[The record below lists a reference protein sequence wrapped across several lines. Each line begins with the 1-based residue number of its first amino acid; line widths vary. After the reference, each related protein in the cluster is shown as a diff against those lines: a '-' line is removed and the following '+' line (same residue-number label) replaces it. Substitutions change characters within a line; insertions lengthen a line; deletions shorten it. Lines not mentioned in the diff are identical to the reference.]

1 MRGGAAAATR
11 RPATP
16 GPAPAPGPA
25 RPAPHPLLVAAGL
38 AAGPGVV
45 LGMARFAYGLLLPG
59 MRADLHWSFAQAG
72 AINTA
77 NAFGYLA
84 GAMVTPAVSARIGRR
99 AAFVGGTVAVVVTL
113 LATAPASGFA
123 ALMALR
129 VLAGVAGAL
138 VFITGMDLT
147 AWLGRGHSS
156 TRAAVLLG
164 VYVAGGGLG
173 IVLSGLAVP
182 PILGLAG
189 PSAGW
194 RLGWLALAL
203 LSVAALA
210 VAGWAARQVDA
221 PAVARRG
228 QSAGWPAR
236 RFVPSL
242 ASYLLFGLGYI
253 SYITFVVALLVR
265 EGMGS
270 LVVGA
275 FWVVL
280 GLASILCVPLWG
292 RALGRLQGGAGP
304 ALVLAVVSVGAAMP
318 LLGGGAPV
326 ALLSALV
333 FGGAF
338 LAVVT
343 AVTAVARE
351 ALPAAQWGPAIAA
364 LTAAF
369 ALGQCAGP
377 VLTGLLS
384 DLAGGVRSG
393 LGLSAGLIGL
403 AALIAL
409 AQHGPDPARAP
420 G

>member
-1 MRGGAAAATR
+1 MRGGATAATR
-11 RPATP
+11 RAPAP
-16 GPAPAPGPA
+16 EPSPAPALAP
-25 RPAPHPLLVAAGL
+25 PHPLVVAAGL
-38 AAGPGVV
+38 AAGPAVV
-45 LGMARFAYGLLLPG
+45 LGMGRFAYGLLLPG

-77 NAFGYLA
+77 NAAGYLA
-84 GAMVTPAVSARIGRR
+84 GAMITPAVSARFGRG
-99 AAFVGGTVAVVVTL
+99 AAFVGGSVAVAATL
-113 LATAPASGFA
+113 LATGLVSGFGV
-123 ALMALR
+123 LMALR
-129 VLAGVAGAL
+129 MLAGVAGAL

-189 PSAGW
+189 RSLGW
-194 RLGWLALAL
+194 RLGWLALGL
-203 LSVAALA
+203 LSVAGLA
-210 VAGWAARQVDA
+210 VAWSAAAQVHA
-221 PAVARRG
+221 PAPARGG

-253 SYITFVVALLVR
+253 SYITFVVALLVH

-270 LVVGA
+270 VAVGA

-280 GLASILCVPLWG
+280 GVASILCVPLWG
-292 RALGRLQGGAGP
+292 HALGRLRGGHGP
-304 ALVLAVVSVGAAMP
+304 ALVLAVVGVGAALP
-318 LLGGGAPV
+318 LAGGGTAV

-351 ALPAAQWGPAIAA
+351 ALPAPQWGPAIAA

-384 DLAGGVRSG
+384 DVAGGVRSG
-393 LGLSAGLIGL
+393 LGLSAGLVGL

-409 AQHGPDPARAP
+409 AQRGPDAVLPSA
-420 G
+420 

>member
-1 MRGGAAAATR
+1 
-11 RPATP
+11 
-16 GPAPAPGPA
+16 
-25 RPAPHPLLVAAGL
+25 
-38 AAGPGVV
+38 GPGVV

-113 LATAPASGFA
+113 LATAPAPGF
-123 ALMALR
+123 
-129 VLAGVAGAL
+129 
-138 VFITGMDLT
+138 
-147 AWLGRGHSS
+147 
-156 TRAAVLLG
+156 
-164 VYVAGGGLG
+164 
-173 IVLSGLAVP
+173 AVP

-265 EGMGS
+265 E
-270 LVVGA
+270 
-275 FWVVL
+275 
-280 GLASILCVPLWG
+280 
-292 RALGRLQGGAGP
+292 
-304 ALVLAVVSVGAAMP
+304 
-318 LLGGGAPV
+318 
-326 ALLSALV
+326 
-333 FGGAF
+333 
-338 LAVVT
+338 
-343 AVTAVARE
+343 